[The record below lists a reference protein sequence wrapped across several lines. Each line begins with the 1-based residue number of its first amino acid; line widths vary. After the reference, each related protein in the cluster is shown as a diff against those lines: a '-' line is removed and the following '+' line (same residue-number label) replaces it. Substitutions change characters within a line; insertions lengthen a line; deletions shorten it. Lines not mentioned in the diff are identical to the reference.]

1 MISRRK
7 GFWVT
12 VNTFRTSQ
20 ASPSWGAI
28 RLVPLK
34 SHSHG
39 LLVVRLRY
47 FFIYNLF
54 HFVDSLA
61 PGIRRASGSLLQGQL
76 VTSFID
82 LV

>member
-12 VNTFRTSQ
+12 VNTFRASQ
-20 ASPSWGAI
+20 AWGAI

-54 HFVDSLA
+54 HLVDSLA
-61 PGIRRASGSLLQGQL
+61 PGIRRASGSRLQGQL